1 MTLSTL
7 PLLVLIA
14 FLWWRTKG
22 ELLPILLFTSI
33 FDAAAALNLAGTP
46 VSPWLFALIL
56 CLPVKAFSGRL
67 RLRPIPGL
75 NKHAF
80 RALVVFIGYALL
92 SSVLFPFVFHGIPVS
107 NSRNGLNVPLAWSM
121 SNFTQP
127 TYLAAAFTVYLLGIH
142 SSREQLRNALT
153 WYIRAC
159 VTIAVIAMYQLANA
173 TLHIPYP
180 AALLYTNTTH
190 VIYDAY
196 KIGGVWR
203 LNSTLSEASEMAF
216 FLGIGLALQSWHLAT
231 HRVRWQ
237 SAGSF
242 LLMLTALMLTVSTV
256 GYACL
261 CAILLGGM
269 LLYLHHSFR
278 RQGAAPFKLILLL
291 ILISAAVP
299 LAIFTDVGHTVE
311 KVFQTVF
318 IDKVNSDSYRE
329 RTLWNTLAL
338 QTSHASFYFGAGWGS
353 VRASS
358 FACSIM
364 GNVGIPGTL
373 LFIFFLIQL
382 LRPLL
387 HRARYARFEMY
398 ERSLFGIAVMLV
410 ALLIATPD
418 PIMPIIWVLFAC
430 ATASKPRLRAS
441 VPSRPATP
449 AGIPT
454 LVTQV
459 QE

>member
-33 FDAAAALNLAGTP
+33 FDAAAALNIAGTP

-56 CLPVKAFSGRL
+56 CLPVKILSGKL
-67 RLRPIPGL
+67 RFRPIPGL
-75 NKHAF
+75 NKEAF
-80 RALVVFIGYALL
+80 RALAIFVGYALL
-92 SSVLFPFVFHGIPVS
+92 SSVLFPFLFHGILVS
-107 NSRNGLNVPLAWSM
+107 NSRNGLNTHLSWSM

-127 TYLAAAFTVYLLGIH
+127 TYLASAFVVYLLGVH
-142 SSREQLRNALT
+142 SSREQLRNAIT
-153 WYIRAC
+153 WYIRGC
-159 VTIAVIAMYQLANA
+159 ITIAVIAIYQLANA
-173 TLHIPYP
+173 TLHVPYP

-216 FLGIGLALQSWHLAT
+216 FLGIGLALQSWHLVK
-231 HRVRWQ
+231 HRIRWQ

-242 LLMLTALMLTVSTV
+242 LLMLVALVLTVSTV

-261 CAILLGGM
+261 CTILVGGILLSI
-269 LLYLHHSFR
+269 HQSFR
-278 RQGAAPFKLILLL
+278 KRGVAPVKLILLL
-291 ILISAAVP
+291 LLISAAVP
-299 LAIFTDVGHTVE
+299 VIALTDVGHTVQ

-318 IDKVNSDSYRE
+318 VDKVNSDSYRE

-338 QTSHASFYFGAGWGS
+338 QTSHDSYYFGAGWGS

-364 GNVGIPGTL
+364 GNIGVPGTL
-373 LFIFFLIQL
+373 LFVFFLLQL
-382 LRPLL
+382 LKPLFQS
-387 HRARYARFEMY
+387 RRYARLEMY

-410 ALLIATPD
+410 ALLLATPE

-430 ATASKPRLRAS
+430 ATASKPRLHTSLPRRA
-441 VPSRPATP
+441 AAP
-449 AGIPT
+449 AGMQR

-459 QE
+459 QK